1 MKNTY
6 YKLNNIYHVFKI
18 KTKYILINRFI
29 LLFIIIIIMIFP
41 ILFLATKHFIYNNK
55 VKTIMKERNKIKD
68 SLYIFKLPINSTHIK
83 LNIL

>member
-1 MKNTY
+1 
-6 YKLNNIYHVFKI
+6 
-18 KTKYILINRFI
+18 
-29 LLFIIIIIMIFP
+29 MIFP